1 MPWVGQNNKATAQP
15 ACWPAPER
23 QSARFGASL
32 RLSPAAAR
40 ITLRYLRAASR
51 YGIGSQPGL
60 QASIHAP
67 CRAGV
72 DSILWSKAHILHHL
86 HSPGHTRRRIMLG
99 ALGAIGGASVLGCV
113 GQDGGSDSST
123 ATTSTSSTTTSSN
136 LSGCVLIPEET
147 QGPYPL
153 NLSANAAYFRQDIT
167 EGKSGTPL
175 RLKLTLLN
183 FGSKC
188 APVSNA
194 RVDIWH
200 CDKDGVYS
208 GYNQPGANTV
218 GQTFCRGIQ
227 LSDTNGQV
235 SFTTIYP
242 GWYAGRIT
250 HIHFQVFLNN
260 GLVAT
265 SQIAFPDVITQAV
278 YNTSLYLAKGQNTS
292 VRSFAADNVF
302 ADGTQYQ
309 MCSIAT
315 NSATGGYDAELT
327 VGIYA

>member
-1 MPWVGQNNKATAQP
+1 MNHNNK
-15 ACWPAPER
+15 
-23 QSARFGASL
+23 
-32 RLSPAAAR
+32 
-40 ITLRYLRAASR
+40 
-51 YGIGSQPGL
+51 
-60 QASIHAP
+60 H
-67 CRAGV
+67 
-72 DSILWSKAHILHHL
+72 D
-86 HSPGHTRRRIMLG
+86 HTRRRIMLG

-123 ATTSTSSTTTSSN
+123 ASTGSNSTTSTSTATTSTSSTTTTTTSN

-153 NLSANAAYFRQDIT
+153 NLSANASYFRQDIR
-167 EGKSGTPL
+167 EGKTGTPL
-175 RLKLTLLN
+175 KLKLTLLN
-183 FGSKC
+183 VGNKC
-188 APVSNA
+188 TPVSKA

-227 LSDTNGQV
+227 LSDVNGQV
-235 SFTTIYP
+235 TFTTIYP
-242 GWYAGRIT
+242 GWYMGRIT
-250 HIHFQVFLNN
+250 HIHFQVYLNN

-265 SQIAFPDVITQAV
+265 SQVAFPEVITQVV
-278 YNTSLYLAKGQNTS
+278 YNTSLYVAKGQNTS

-302 ADGTQYQ
+302 ADGTTYQ
-309 MCSIAT
+309 MCSIVT

>member
-1 MPWVGQNNKATAQP
+1 MRDHQQQL
-15 ACWPAPER
+15 ACAER
-23 QSARFGASL
+23 RK
-32 RLSPAAAR
+32 
-40 ITLRYLRAASR
+40 
-51 YGIGSQPGL
+51 
-60 QASIHAP
+60 
-67 CRAGV
+67 V
-72 DSILWSKAHILHHL
+72 
-86 HSPGHTRRRIMLG
+86 LG
-99 ALGAIGGASVLGCV
+99 AFGSMGALSLLGCNA
-113 GQDGGSDSST
+113 SDSGGNNT
-123 ATTSTSSTTTSSN
+123 AAATTSSSTGTSSTTASTTSSTSSSSSSTSTASSVNTASNSN

-153 NLSANAAYFRQDIT
+153 NLSANASYFRQDIT
-167 EGKSGTPL
+167 EGKTGMPL
-175 RLKLTLLN
+175 KLKLTLLN
-183 FGSKC
+183 VGNKC
-188 APVSNA
+188 TPVSNA

-227 LSDTNGQV
+227 LSDANGQV
-235 SFTTIYP
+235 TFTTIYP

-250 HIHFQVFLNN
+250 HIHFQVYLNN

-265 SQIAFPDVITQAV
+265 SQVAFPEVITQAV

-302 ADGTQYQ
+302 ADGTTYQ

>member
-1 MPWVGQNNKATAQP
+1 MRDTHKQNP
-15 ACWPAPER
+15 ALNE
-23 QSARFGASL
+23 
-32 RLSPAAAR
+32 
-40 ITLRYLRAASR
+40 
-51 YGIGSQPGL
+51 
-60 QASIHAP
+60 
-67 CRAGV
+67 
-72 DSILWSKAHILHHL
+72 
-86 HSPGHTRRRIMLG
+86 RRRVLG
-99 ALGAIGGASVLGCV
+99 ALGSIGAFGLFGCN
-113 GQDGGSDSST
+113 GSDSGSDNNAAAST
-123 ATTSTSSTTTSSN
+123 AAGSSTSGTSTSTSGTSSSSTTVASGTGSSTN

-183 FGSKC
+183 VGNKC
-188 APVSNA
+188 LPVSNA

-208 GYNQPGANTV
+208 GYNQPGANSV

-227 LSDTNGQV
+227 LSDANGEV
-235 SFTTIYP
+235 TFSTIYP

-265 SQIAFPDVITQAV
+265 SQIAFPEVITQAV

-302 ADGTQYQ
+302 ADGTTYQ
-309 MCSIAT
+309 MCSIVT
-315 NSATGGYDAELT
+315 NSASGGYDAELT